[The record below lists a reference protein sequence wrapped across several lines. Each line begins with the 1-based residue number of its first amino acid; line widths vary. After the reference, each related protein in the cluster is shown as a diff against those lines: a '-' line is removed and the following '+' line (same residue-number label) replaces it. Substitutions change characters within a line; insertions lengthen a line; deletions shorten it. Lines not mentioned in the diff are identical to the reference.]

1 MTVATDHR
9 HLRYLDATQVA
20 HPSGTL
26 AGVELCTAN
35 DETLGSI
42 EGVLVEP
49 ACRRLRYFVVGRAAM
64 LAKRRYL
71 LPADHLAFFSG
82 HDGRIH
88 VEANAQD
95 LERFDARSVSAFS
108 ADDAIA
114 AIFAPSAA

>member
-1 MTVATDHR
+1 
-9 HLRYLDATQVA
+9 
-20 HPSGTL
+20 
-26 AGVELCTAN
+26 
-35 DETLGSI
+35 
-42 EGVLVEP
+42 
-49 ACRRLRYFVVGRAAM
+49 M

-95 LERFDARSVSAFS
+95 LERFDARSVSVFS